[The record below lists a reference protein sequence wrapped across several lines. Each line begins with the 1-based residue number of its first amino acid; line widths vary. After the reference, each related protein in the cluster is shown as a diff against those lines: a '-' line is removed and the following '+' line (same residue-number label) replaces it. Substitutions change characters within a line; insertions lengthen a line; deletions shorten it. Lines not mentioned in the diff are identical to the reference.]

1 MQVLF
6 HLTGIALLLLI
17 AILCNIYV
25 VHRIIKP
32 RLGKRGATIYILA
45 HSVAIATL
53 SIIGCV
59 ASLGGL
65 EDSIPT
71 LVWVMYGFMLL
82 YIPKLCY
89 TLVSCIDYLKRPRGH
104 IAGHIGMAVAALSFI
119 LIVGSTFNRYRIDVN
134 EVEVVSERLPHSFDG
149 YRIVHISD
157 LHLETMYSRSF
168 IEDVVS
174 KINELQPDMIVYSG
188 DMVNR
193 KATELDNY
201 SDILSLLDAPDGIY
215 SVLGNH
221 DYGDFVKW
229 PSDEAREAN
238 LASLKQRQADMG
250 WTLLNNASTHIY
262 RGNDSIAMI
271 GVENWG
277 EPPLHIE
284 HKYPLTALKERYPEA
299 DGNYDGILLE
309 DLKQEIAACEA
320 PKVLIVLHTST
331 SHGPEYYA
339 KYPKEFEQFTPVCTT
354 VEMSKAKR
362 SELINAY
369 DNTILYTDYLL
380 HSVIE
385 VLREI
390 DGVRS
395 TMIFVSD
402 HGESLGEGN
411 RYMHGMP
418 IAMAPKEQYEIPFIV
433 WCSDTEQSIKP
444 LKKVGHYHVFH
455 SVLNFLSIESPIYD
469 ESLNIFE

>member
-277 EPPLHIE
+277 EPPFQQYGNLTE
-284 HKYPLTALKERYPEA
+284 SYPALYNDTFKLLISHNPRHWRAEVLPNSNIDLMMAGHTHALQTEVCGYSPIAIRYPEW
-299 DGNYDGILLE
+299 GGLYREGQQYLYVNIGIGCTMTPTRLGATPE
-309 DLKQEIAACEA
+309 ITVITLK
-320 PKVLIVLHTST
+320 S
-331 SHGPEYYA
+331 
-339 KYPKEFEQFTPVCTT
+339 
-354 VEMSKAKR
+354 
-362 SELINAY
+362 N
-369 DNTILYTDYLL
+369 
-380 HSVIE
+380 
-385 VLREI
+385 
-390 DGVRS
+390 
-395 TMIFVSD
+395 
-402 HGESLGEGN
+402 
-411 RYMHGMP
+411 
-418 IAMAPKEQYEIPFIV
+418 
-433 WCSDTEQSIKP
+433 
-444 LKKVGHYHVFH
+444 
-455 SVLNFLSIESPIYD
+455 
-469 ESLNIFE
+469 